1 MPQAKLWHF
10 ELTSEKL
17 FVLKYAG
24 GSDVIKRNKQPLG
37 VVRTVELQEATSDLP
52 AKLAQQVVKVGIP
65 YMHVHACKFN
75 SSIIIAYNY
84 YI

>member
-24 GSDVIKRNKQPLG
+24 GSSILKQNKQPLG
-37 VVRTVELQEATSDLP
+37 VICTLELPEVTSDLP
-52 AKLAQQVVKVGIP
+52 AKLAQEVIKVGTH
-65 YMHVHACKFN
+65 YMHAHAT
-75 SSIIIAYNY
+75 SILI
-84 YI
+84 

>member
-24 GSDVIKRNKQPLG
+24 GSDILQRNEQPLG
-37 VVRTVELQEATSDLP
+37 VVCTVELQEATSDLP
-52 AKLAQQVVKVGIP
+52 TKFAQQVVKVGTP
-65 YMHVHACKFN
+65 YMHVHAT
-75 SSIIIAYNY
+75 SILI
-84 YI
+84 